1 MSDNL
6 FDGLLGGLGK
16 DNGLLILIAI
26 LFLFGGGG
34 DLLGGLGL
42 GNLGGGAPGPG
53 PGGRPPGGS

>member
-16 DNGLLILIAI
+16 DNSLLILLAV

-42 GNLGGGAPGPG
+42 GNLGGAA
-53 PGGRPPGGS
+53 GRPPGGS

>member
-16 DNGLLILIAI
+16 DNGLLILLAV

-42 GNLGGGAPGPG
+42 GNLGGPT
-53 PGGRPPGGS
+53 GGPPGGN